1 VRAIR
6 PDASPLILLL
16 LIALAPMAAGAANPT
31 EQDDAATLLGS
42 ASSPSSVQAKRD
54 GAPSDAW
61 SLHGQSTWTT
71 QYHPSFRSPYQGR
84 NSMDPGN
91 SGRETIDLTL
101 YAGARLWSGASVYVN
116 PEIDQGFGLTG
127 TLGAAGFSSAEAYKV
142 GDAHPY
148 YRTARYF
155 LRQVI
160 GLGGDEDHISSG
172 PNLLAGS
179 EPSDNVTLTA
189 GKFSVVDIFDSNRYA
204 HDPRGDFLNWAVVD
218 SGAFDYAADS
228 WGDTCGAA
236 AEWNQSWWSVRGG
249 LFALSRVPN
258 QTQLDVTFQQFELVT
273 EFEERHTWLGHSG
286 KAKLLAYNNRGRMGG
301 YDAAV
306 DLNAGT
312 TPETALVRHMASRPG
327 VAVNL
332 EQELTADLGA
342 FARAGWNDG
351 TKEAYE
357 FTDINRSVS
366 AGLSLAGKRWGRGQD
381 TVGLAFAIDGLSTAA
396 RRYFAAGGVGILIG
410 DGQLPNY
417 RPEKILETYYSAQ
430 LGKGLTVSADFQYVV
445 NPAYNADRGPVS
457 IFGLRVHAEL

>member
-1 VRAIR
+1 MLRLYE
-6 PDASPLILLL
+6 DASSLILLL
-16 LIALAPMAAGAANPT
+16 LIALAPMVAGAAALPD
-31 EQDDAATLLGS
+31 QDGTAALLAA
-42 ASSPSSVQAKRD
+42 ASSSAQAERD
-54 GAPSDAW
+54 SAPSEAW
-61 SLHGQSTWTT
+61 GLHSQFTWTT

-101 YAGARLWSGASVYVN
+101 YTGARLWSGAAVYVN

-127 TLGAAGFSSAEAYKV
+127 TLGVAGFSSAEAYKV

-160 GLGGDEDHISSG
+160 GLGDKEEPISSG
-172 PNLLAGS
+172 PNLLAGP
-179 EPSDNVTLTA
+179 EPSDNVTLTV
-189 GKFSVVDIFDSNRYA
+189 GKFSVVDIFDTNRYA
-204 HDPRGDFLNWAVVD
+204 HDPRGNFLNWAVVD

-228 WGDTCGAA
+228 WGYTCGAA

-258 QTQLDVTFQQFELVT
+258 QAQLDVTFQQFELVT
-273 EFEERHTWLGHSG
+273 EFEERHTWLGHPG
-286 KAKLLAYNNRGRMGG
+286 KTKLLAYNNHGRMGG

-306 DLNAGT
+306 DQRAGT
-312 TPETALVRHMASRPG
+312 VPETALVRHMASRPG

-332 EQELTADLGA
+332 EQEVTADLGA
-342 FARAGWNDG
+342 FARTGWNDG
-351 TKEAYE
+351 TKESYE

-366 AGLSLAGKRWGRGQD
+366 AGLSLAGKRWGRAQD
-381 TVGLAFAIDGLSTAA
+381 TVGLAFAINGLSTAA

-417 RPEKILETYYSAQ
+417 RLETILETYYSAQ